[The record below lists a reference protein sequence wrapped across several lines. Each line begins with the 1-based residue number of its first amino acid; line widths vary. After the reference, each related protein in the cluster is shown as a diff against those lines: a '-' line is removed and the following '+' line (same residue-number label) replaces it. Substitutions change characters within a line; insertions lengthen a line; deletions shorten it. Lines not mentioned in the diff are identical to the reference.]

1 MILERLKQAAFDNA
15 ECIAYKSGGETLT
28 YRELWARAA
37 RSAELLLRQGTSP
50 VLLCADKQ
58 ADMPVSMLACLMAG
72 RAYVPVSGS
81 IPTERLQNIAKQTGA
96 ELCLTVPELKEK
108 ACKCCENA
116 EVNTFSEW
124 NAQAAEL
131 GGCDGREAC
140 DRRESSDGRETCDG
154 RETDRTEACDNI
166 AYIIFTSGST
176 GEPKGVPISKANLDN
191 FAEWIGN
198 LAPLSEYRHC
208 AVLNQAS
215 FSFDLSVADLYYA
228 LCNGHTLVAGQTDVR
243 SDYTQIFTQLSQE
256 HIRVAVMT
264 PTCMNL
270 CLTEPTFTAENYPD
284 LRCVYFC
291 GERLEKRTAA
301 TLLRRFPGIAIL
313 NAYGPTEATS
323 AVSAIR
329 ITESMTESDD
339 MLPVGE
345 IGTAATDISVENG
358 ELVLRGK
365 SVFGGYMGGQTG
377 GWFSE
382 NGQNGYRTG
391 DLGEIRNGLIYCL
404 GRKDSQIKW
413 KGYRIEPGEIEAGIA
428 AIPGVLGCAV
438 IPTETPGGAVRNLKA
453 YVLGTID
460 AEYIRET
467 LRKRLPD
474 YMIPAHIT
482 IVEQLP
488 VTVNGKLDRR
498 GLKNMQKEENYAGCQ
513 TTGL

>member
-1 MILERLKQAAFDNA
+1 MILERLKQAAVGNA
-15 ECIAYKSGGETLT
+15 ECIAYKSGNETLT
-28 YRELWARAA
+28 YRELWARAEC
-37 RSAELLLRQGTSP
+37 SAELLRRQGTSP

-58 ADMPVSMLACLMAG
+58 ADMPVAMLACLMAG
-72 RAYVPVSGS
+72 RAYVPINGS
-81 IPTERLQNIAKQTGA
+81 IPTERLRNIAKQTGA
-96 ELCLTVPELKEK
+96 ELCLTAPERKEK
-108 ACKCCENA
+108 ACECCDNA
-116 EVNTFSEW
+116 EVVTFPEW
-124 NAQAAEL
+124 NDRAANIATLEETAANE
-131 GGCDGREAC
+131 DNGRAG
-140 DRRESSDGRETCDG
+140 RTGTDGRETCDG
-154 RETDRTEACDNI
+154 QEPDRAEAGDDR

-228 LCNGHTLVAGQTDVR
+228 FCNGHTLVAGQTDVR
-243 SDYTQIFTQLSQE
+243 NDFTKIFTQLSQE

-284 LRCVYFC
+284 LQCVYFC

-301 TLLRRFPGIAIL
+301 TLLHRFPGIAVL

-329 ITESMTESDD
+329 ITESMTESEEL
-339 MLPVGE
+339 LPVGE
-345 IGTAATDISVENG
+345 IDTAATDISVENG

-365 SVFGGYMGGQTG
+365 SVFGGYLGGQTG
-377 GWFSE
+377 GWFRE
-382 NGQNGYRTG
+382 NGRNGYRTG
-391 DLGEIRNGLIYCL
+391 DLGEIRNGRIYCR

-428 AIPGVLGCAV
+428 AVPGVLGCAV
-438 IPTETPGGAVRNLKA
+438 VPTETPGGAVRNLKA
-453 YVLGTID
+453 YVLGTAD
-460 AEYIRET
+460 AESIREA

-474 YMIPAHIT
+474 YMIPTRIT

-498 GLKNMQKEENYAGCQ
+498 GLQSMQQEENSPES
-513 TTGL
+513 